1 MKKIFAILACSVC
14 CGLTA
19 TAQQAYSLDQLKQL
33 ANENNY
39 TMHSAKK
46 NIQQAGQMQKEA
58 FTKYFPTVSAMGMAA
73 NFNKPLIE
81 FDLDLPA
88 PLAGQLP
95 GSVSMAKKGLFG
107 SVSAVQPVFMGGLI
121 INANKLAKVGKEAS
135 EISMEASADKVE
147 LTTEQYY
154 WKAVTL
160 KEKLNT
166 LNSVHAMLVE
176 LEKDV
181 NNMVRAGVVN
191 RNDLL
196 QVQLRK
202 GEIECSQIEVE
213 NGLTTVCQL
222 LAQHV
227 GKADEAIDVILPADL
242 ATLPAAQVPA
252 LPVALRKDHQTA
264 VSATTQY
271 RMLEKNVE
279 TQRLQHKM
287 KVGQNLP
294 KVGVGVSYS
303 YNDFFDGSKTSGAI
317 FAGVNVP
324 LSAWWGGSHAIKKQ
338 KLAYEDAK
346 EQLQDSSQKLVI
358 RMNNAWSEV
367 ETSHKK
373 LLIANDAIYQ
383 ADENLR
389 LNRDYYRVGQTKMT
403 DLLTAQEKYQS
414 SRDRYTDAY
423 ADFQTKQ
430 LEYRQATAQ

>member
-58 FTKYFPTVSAMGMAA
+58 LTKYFPTVSAMGVAA

-147 LTTEQYY
+147 LATEQYY

-202 GEIECSQIEVE
+202 GEIETSQIEVK

-227 GKADEAIDVILPADL
+227 GKADEAIDVILPSDL

-264 VSATTQY
+264 VAATTQY
-271 RMLEKNVE
+271 RMLE
-279 TQRLQHKM
+279 
-287 KVGQNLP
+287 
-294 KVGVGVSYS
+294 
-303 YNDFFDGSKTSGAI
+303 
-317 FAGVNVP
+317 
-324 LSAWWGGSHAIKKQ
+324 
-338 KLAYEDAK
+338 
-346 EQLQDSSQKLVI
+346 
-358 RMNNAWSEV
+358 
-367 ETSHKK
+367 
-373 LLIANDAIYQ
+373 
-383 ADENLR
+383 
-389 LNRDYYRVGQTKMT
+389 
-403 DLLTAQEKYQS
+403 
-414 SRDRYTDAY
+414 
-423 ADFQTKQ
+423 
-430 LEYRQATAQ
+430 